1 MMRALCQILGA
12 SLCLL
17 GIVAMILPIPFGII
31 IFVIGLMFLIPTT
44 PSAAKAVRWARRRL
58 RVFDRLMSAVTVR
71 LPYPYRR
78 ILRETEIRQDW

>member
-1 MMRALCQILGA
+1 MMRALCQILGV
-12 SLCLL
+12 SLCLF

-44 PSAAKAVRWARRRL
+44 PSAAKAVRRVRTRL
-58 RVFDRLMSAVTVR
+58 RFFDRLMTAVTVR

-78 ILRETEIRQDW
+78 ILRETEVHQDW